1 LFIKKFIPCITL
13 LLLVASC
20 IYNPLS
26 EYSTPELVIALQSTD
41 AGEREN
47 AARVLET
54 RGRDAKDAIPF
65 LVEALFDSDEHV
77 QIAARDA
84 LVSIG
89 PEAVESLF
97 FAIQNGFVKEGQKK
111 EVSNDVSE
119 GIFLFDADA
128 IPAFVAIY
136 NQSEVGSVER
146 EGVISVLNAMVERI
160 GTDAI
165 AAAPTLI
172 SSMGDP
178 SSPYR
183 VKSIQSLTTLGHS
196 ILPELIKGLG
206 DQNTEVRYNCAVVL
220 GRIGPDAL
228 EAGPMLIITLDDP
241 VVEVRAAAQYALK
254 EIGFP
259 FKYSPSPSQRIYDL
273 IAALRSPNAI
283 VRAATAEALGNM
295 GSEAEA
301 ALPAL
306 RQALKDPN
314 QGVRLAAEEAI
325 KKIQVSP

>member
-97 FAIQNGFVKEGQKK
+97 FAIQNGFVKEGKRGKK
-111 EVSNDVSE
+111 KRS
-119 GIFLFDADA
+119 LMM
-128 IPAFVAIY
+128 
-136 NQSEVGSVER
+136 
-146 EGVISVLNAMVERI
+146 L
-160 GTDAI
+160 
-165 AAAPTLI
+165 
-172 SSMGDP
+172 
-178 SSPYR
+178 
-183 VKSIQSLTTLGHS
+183 VK
-196 ILPELIKGLG
+196 E
-206 DQNTEVRYNCAVVL
+206 Y
-220 GRIGPDAL
+220 
-228 EAGPMLIITLDDP
+228 
-241 VVEVRAAAQYALK
+241 
-254 EIGFP
+254 F
-259 FKYSPSPSQRIYDL
+259 YSTQTQSQRL
-273 IAALRSPNAI
+273 LRSIIN
-283 VRAATAEALGNM
+283 
-295 GSEAEA
+295 
-301 ALPAL
+301 L
-306 RQALKDPN
+306 R
-314 QGVRLAAEEAI
+314 
-325 KKIQVSP
+325 